1 MCDCLSRTNDVMS
14 LANVTNFIS
23 FPSTLILFIRTL
35 LRIKID
41 NSLKDYDKKKN
52 LLLLMLSWT
61 IIFVTIEGSIGGG
74 S

>member
-1 MCDCLSRTNDVMS
+1 MCDCLSRTDDVMS
-14 LANVTNFIS
+14 SASVRNFIS

-41 NSLKDYDKKKN
+41 NSSKDYEKKKN
-52 LLLLMLSWT
+52 LLLLMLSCT

>member
-52 LLLLMLSWT
+52 LLLLMLS
-61 IIFVTIEGSIGGG
+61 
-74 S
+74 

>member
-1 MCDCLSRTNDVMS
+1 MCNCLSRTNDVMS

-23 FPSTLILFIRTL
+23 FPSTLIRFIRTL
-35 LRIKID
+35 LRINID
-41 NSLKDYDKKKN
+41 NSSNDYDKKKSF
-52 LLLLMLSWT
+52 LLLMLSCT

>member
-52 LLLLMLSWT
+52 
-61 IIFVTIEGSIGGG
+61 
-74 S
+74 

>member
-41 NSLKDYDKKKN
+41 NSLKDYDKKKHS
-52 LLLLMLSWT
+52 LLLMLS
-61 IIFVTIEGSIGGG
+61 
-74 S
+74 

>member
-14 LANVTNFIS
+14 LANVTYFIS

-52 LLLLMLSWT
+52 LLLLMLS
-61 IIFVTIEGSIGGG
+61 
-74 S
+74 